1 MSFHVDPPAIIVVT
15 SPSMS
20 AHELRR
26 IPVATMANGTE
37 IALVLHSIEGGR
49 GDGPTVGICAGIHG
63 NERTGTEIVLETAR
77 RFASRSFRGRVLLLP
92 VANPPAFAANRRH
105 TTTDELNLNRVFPGI
120 EGGWFSEALALAITK
135 EFLTRVDALLD
146 LHSGGDRPTVDYV
159 YIRNAE
165 ELSRAFGSK
174 VLYRQTAGKEG
185 TIFEGTSIGVTEARG
200 IPSVTVELGGGL
212 VDQRPYVSRGVEG
225 ITNVLSTL
233 GMLDEAPAPPPEQV
247 VASAIA
253 TLRPRM
259 GGFLETEAP
268 PLGEAIEKGAVLGRV
283 VSPYTFDVLETI
295 ESPVPGGIM
304 ILSHLTRNVVEP
316 GDYGYMVGERT

>member
-1 MSFHVDPPAIIVVT
+1 
-15 SPSMS
+15 
-20 AHELRR
+20 
-26 IPVATMANGTE
+26 MANGTE
-37 IALVLHSIEGGR
+37 IALSLHEIRGVG

-77 RFASRSFRGRVLLLP
+77 RFANESFKGRLLLLP

-105 TTTDELNLNRVFPGI
+105 TTIDDINLNRVFPGV
-120 EGGWFSEALALAITK
+120 EGGWFSEVLAAAIANELLTK
-135 EFLTRVDALLD
+135 VDVLLD
-146 LHSGGDRPTVDYV
+146 LHSGGDRPTVDYI

-212 VDQRPYVSRGVEG
+212 VDQRPFVARGVRG
-225 ITNVLSTL
+225 IANVLSKL
-233 GMLDEAPAPPPEQV
+233 GMLDAAREPPPEQLV
-247 VASAIA
+247 VSSIL

-268 PLGEAIEKGAVLGRV
+268 PLGETVDEGAVLGRI
-283 VSPYTFDVLETI
+283 VSPYTFEVLEVI
-295 ESPVPGGIM
+295 RNPVPRGIL
-304 ILSHLTRNVVEP
+304 ILSHLTRNVLEP
-316 GDYGYMVGERT
+316 GDYGYMVGERA